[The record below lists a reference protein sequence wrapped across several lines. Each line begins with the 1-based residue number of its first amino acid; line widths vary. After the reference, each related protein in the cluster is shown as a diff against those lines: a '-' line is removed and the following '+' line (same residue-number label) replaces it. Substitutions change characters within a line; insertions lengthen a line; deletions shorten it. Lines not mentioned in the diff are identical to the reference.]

1 MDRHIKTENLDIVNI
16 SVTMHCIQMLVY
28 QNELGV
34 NRNIKNPTIQ
44 FQYFLTLIMYVKY
57 AKLTTVYI
65 RVDIKHMLMLMNFA
79 ITGWTQIT
87 FNTIA
92 TVTSPLGVLFL
103 AVCLKVRN

>member
-1 MDRHIKTENLDIVNI
+1 MLNRHIKAAITEILVFVNI
-16 SVTMHCIQMLVY
+16 LLTTHGITMILVSIDTLVIRLY
-28 QNELGV
+28 NFS
-34 NRNIKNPTIQ
+34 IFP
-44 FQYFLTLIMYVKY
+44 LIMYVKY

-65 RVDIKHMLMLMNFA
+65 RVDIKHMLMLLHLA

-92 TVTSPLGVLFL
+92 NVTSPLGVLFL